1 MLMKYKKDKTK
12 LLHIRLSDADL
23 ASLDAIAASEKRTRS
38 DVIRLL
44 ISSRGVG
51 YGEKQKAAI

>member
-1 MLMKYKKDKTK
+1 MKYKKDKTN

-23 ASLDAIAASEKRTRS
+23 EHLDAIAADEKRTRS

-44 ISSRGVG
+44 ISSRGVA
-51 YGEKQKAAI
+51 YGTKEKAAI